1 MTVIGITGPTG
12 SGKTT
17 ALKVLKKRGFEI
29 VDCDRLYDSLL
40 KSDETLRQKLRDA
53 FGEVFLPDGQLD
65 RKGLAE
71 RVFGDQK
78 ELDKLNT
85 IVFAVIFDAVKQ
97 KIEKSTQKGLAID
110 AINLIECKLG
120 QLCDVTVGI
129 TADPAVRLKRIMARD
144 GIDEERAKAR
154 IAAQRPD
161 KFYRKN
167 CNFFLENRAG
177 SAAEFERLMEDFM
190 DNILFMEE

>member
-29 VDCDRLYDSLL
+29 VDFDRLYDSLL

-85 IVFAVIFDAVKQ
+85 IVFAVIFDAVQQ

-154 IAAQRPD
+154 IAAQKPD

>member
-40 KSDETLRQKLRDA
+40 ESDETLRQKLRDA
-53 FGEVFLPDGQLD
+53 FGEVFLPDGKLD

-71 RVFGDQK
+71 RVFSDQK

-85 IVFAVIFDAVKQ
+85 IVFAVIFAAVKE

-129 TADPAVRLKRIMARD
+129 TADPAVRLGRIMARD

-154 IAAQRPD
+154 IAAQKPD

-177 SAAEFERLMEDFM
+177 SSAEFERLMEDFM